1 MLGLEL
7 CKVTPQS
14 KAGLPGK
21 KLDLD
26 EPMVTFVQSF
36 FDEPRGDDSPSH
48 FLVDGACTYGHHVL
62 HYCFGFT
69 LNNSEMPSRNGEL
82 LCTLGE

>member
-36 FDEPRGDDSPSH
+36 FNGDSLSH
-48 FLVDGACTYGHHVL
+48 LLVDGACTYGHHVL